1 MEYQER
7 LRLKKLYEQYSEEAL
22 LEMLSEGRQAYQEG
36 VYELILEEAKKR
48 GLEEKIEEVEKNK
61 IEKESLRPEENDLV
75 TVHAGSLLEVQLL
88 RSLLETEGIAVFL
101 KDEILGTHAPAYA
114 AAGGVGAIKVVIAK
128 KDLDRA
134 KLIVQEFLKE
144 K

>member
-7 LRLKKLYEQYSEEAL
+7 LRLKKLYGQYSDEAL
-22 LEMLSEGRQAYQEG
+22 IEMLLESKQAYQEG

-48 GLEEKIEEVEKNK
+48 DLEEKIEEMKKNK
-61 IEKESLRPEENDLV
+61 IEKESIMPEETDLV
-75 TVHAGSLLEVQLL
+75 TIYAGSLLEVQLL
-88 RSLLETEGIAVFL
+88 RSLLETEGIMVFL
-101 KDEILGTHAPAYA
+101 KDEILGTNAPAYT

>member
-1 MEYQER
+1 M
-7 LRLKKLYEQYSEEAL
+7 
-22 LEMLSEGRQAYQEG
+22 
-36 VYELILEEAKKR
+36 ILEEAKKR
-48 GLEEKIEEVEKNK
+48 DLEEKIEEMKKNK
-61 IEKESLRPEENDLV
+61 IEKESIMPEETDLV
-75 TVHAGSLLEVQLL
+75 TIYAGSLLEVQLL
-88 RSLLETEGIAVFL
+88 RSLLETEGITVFL
-101 KDEILGTHAPAYA
+101 KDEILGTNAPAYA